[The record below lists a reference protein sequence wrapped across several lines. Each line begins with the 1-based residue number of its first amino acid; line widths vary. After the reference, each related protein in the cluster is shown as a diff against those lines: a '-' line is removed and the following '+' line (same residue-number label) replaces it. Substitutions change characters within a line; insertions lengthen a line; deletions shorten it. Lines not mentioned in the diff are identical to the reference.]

1 MISLRTTATNIT
13 GMIVPPNLLDR
24 LVHRM
29 VALQRDA
36 KAKHQEKCGGAVGD
50 VPNRSGG
57 DVADHA
63 TADEILHGACNL
75 RHCAKYVWSARH
87 LSAASAIHKV
97 PSCSTLH
104 VQLISRAT
112 NDILLV

>member
-1 MISLRTTATNIT
+1 MISLRTAATNIT

-63 TADEILHGACNL
+63 TADEILHGACDL
-75 RHCAKYVWSARH
+75 RHRAKCVWSTRH
-87 LSAASAIHKV
+87 FVCSFCTPQGAILLF
-97 PSCSTLH
+97 LH
-104 VQLISRAT
+104 VQLI
-112 NDILLV
+112 